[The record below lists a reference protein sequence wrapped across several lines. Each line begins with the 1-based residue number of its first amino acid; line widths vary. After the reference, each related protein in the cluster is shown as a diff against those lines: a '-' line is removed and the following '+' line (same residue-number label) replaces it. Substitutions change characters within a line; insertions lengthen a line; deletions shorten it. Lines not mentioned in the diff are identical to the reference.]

1 MEEGNRKAGAWLKEM
16 IETPPKFEILR
27 YLSLIRLVCSLYIM
41 RAITR
46 RTYDK
51 FADLISFYLH
61 YKELPV
67 GSDRDRT
74 KELLGSH
81 WCDVLGKALNALAYD
96 EKIGR
101 KLDVRSTEKLCAHLN
116 HFEIPK
122 GLAWA
127 SLDSLRGLINIPFYY
142 DKVKQE
148 LLYVVEERGKDE
160 MISVVK
166 CTDLKQSDDLALKR
180 GSSKF
185 FGVSRIEFD
194 EEKDKAYMEVPD
206 LHGVISYSPY
216 LTLFLYERSFVVD
229 ESKGNRVILCAN
241 VGDEEGPKIGGFNI
255 VAGELVQVRA
265 RRVTDGLY
273 DFNEKRMKNPDVT
286 WMQGTVVYDSSTN
299 KYIIRMP
306 DDCDEATMAD
316 VIVTFALNP
325 YKVSFEFYPAYLS

>member
-1 MEEGNRKAGAWLKEM
+1 MEEGNRKAGTWLKEL
-16 IETPPKFEILR
+16 IESPPQYEVLR
-27 YLSLIRLVCSLYIM
+27 YLGLIKLVHCLYIV

-51 FADLISFYLH
+51 FTELVNFYLN

-67 GSDRDRT
+67 GRDRDKT

-81 WCDVLGKALNALAYD
+81 WGDVLGKAVNALAYD
-96 EKIGR
+96 EKIAKELETR
-101 KLDVRSTEKLCAHLN
+101 NTEKICVHLN
-116 HFEIPK
+116 KFEIPK

-127 SLDSLRGLINIPFYY
+127 SLDSLRWLLDIPFYY
-142 DKVKQE
+142 DRVKQE

-160 MISVVK
+160 TINVVK
-166 CTDLKQSDDLALKR
+166 CTDLKQADDVALKR

-185 FGVSRIEFD
+185 FGVSRMEFD
-194 EEKDKAYMEVPD
+194 EEKNKAYMEVPD
-206 LHGVISYSPY
+206 LRGVISYSSY
-216 LTLFLYERSFVVD
+216 VTLFLYERSFAID